1 MVVVTVNDDCE
12 DGDDGLN
19 KRSDDSGIS
28 FKSDIRGKKVHKC
41 IKIDFLGSRPGRGR
55 SPVE

>member
-41 IKIDFLGSRPGRGR
+41 IKIDFLI
-55 SPVE
+55 VA